1 VLPQI
6 VQGIGVACFF
16 MPLTTISLSGLHP
29 NQIASAASLSN
40 FLRVLGGSIGASVTT
55 TLWDNREATHHA
67 VLTQSLSLYDNA
79 AIAWGKALSSLG
91 LSSSQQAAF
100 SAAEITRQGY
110 ILGANEIFWGSG
122 WLFIVLML
130 LIWQARPPFR
140 QGGGDTG
147 AH

>member
-1 VLPQI
+1 
-6 VQGIGVACFF
+6 
-16 MPLTTISLSGLHP
+16 
-29 NQIASAASLSN
+29 
-40 FLRVLGGSIGASVTT
+40 
-55 TLWDNREATHHA
+55 LWDNREATHHA
-67 VLTQSLSLYDNA
+67 VVTQSLSLYDNA